1 MIGISVALLVH
12 AGLGLPPYDVLA
24 SALSGRFGISL
35 GQSGWLVAA
44 VLFGG
49 AALLGQRP
57 SIWGLVY
64 IVSNGLMVDAAA
76 GLMTQPDTLL
86 GRWTFAIAAI
96 VVMASGISL
105 VVYSGTTGGPF
116 ELLMLAG
123 EVRGASP
130 VVAP

>member
-64 IVSNGLMVDAAA
+64 IVSNDRWSVRTPDA
-76 GLMTQPDTLL
+76 
-86 GRWTFAIAAI
+86 
-96 VVMASGISL
+96 
-105 VVYSGTTGGPF
+105 GG
-116 ELLMLAG
+116 
-123 EVRGASP
+123 RGARGQPEGCAVIVGP
-130 VVAP
+130 VATPDLVTSAQAGGGSSRPAMRRRVLESV